1 MFRRGIYIKRNSID
15 NYQFIGTFYV
25 FLYIFSFY
33 IIGPITSSILAA
45 TIPLFSMTKMS
56 MRRYVYNNFCSK
68 YAVGL
73 LSINIGLI
81 ALGILYS
88 LLHGT
93 YDLSYIKTL
102 FAQFIH
108 IVCGIVIISYLKYK
122 YQIDTTKIIQLII
135 YAYLIQSLIE
145 VVASAVP
152 SLATFLTFF
161 NRASDAQEESGGVRG
176 MALASSTTWG
186 LGLTYGLVFIIYT
199 YRYMLNR
206 LSWKTVLGWLVL
218 VLGTFFAGR
227 TGFVGAALG
236 IAYFIIFSKY
246 SIINASQF
254 ILYAV
259 LILIVL
265 VTILFAIFPDY
276 IEYMIF
282 NVLPWAIEPVF
293 NFIDGKGFSTG
304 STDVLDTMWNRPMT
318 DLEFLFGTGWFTN
331 ADGSYYL
338 HTDVGVLRNLFY
350 WGIIGYIAL
359 IGYQLYVMYP
369 LFCLD
374 KGYLIL
380 GLVIVVYL
388 AFGEY
393 KAVTIGLN
401 KMTFSILFLISS
413 FSLPYRGYRT
423 DNCK

>member
-1 MFRRGIYIKRNSID
+1 MNAYQIYKIKRSTFD
-15 NYQFIGTFYV
+15 NYQINGTFYA
-25 FLYIFSFY
+25 FLYVFSFY

-56 MRRYVYNNFCSK
+56 MRRYVYNIFCSK

-93 YDLSYIKTL
+93 YDLSYIKIL
-102 FAQFIH
+102 FAQCIH
-108 IVCGIVIISYLKYK
+108 IICGLIIVSYLKSK
-122 YQIDTTKIIQLII
+122 YEINTSKIIQTIV
-135 YAYLIQSLIE
+135 YAYIIQSFIE
-145 VVASAVP
+145 LMASAVP
-152 SLATFLTFF
+152 SIASILTYF
-161 NRASDAQEESGGVRG
+161 NRAGDMQEASGGVRG
-176 MALASSTTWG
+176 MALASATTWS

-206 LSWKTVLGWLVL
+206 LSWKTVLGWFVL

-236 IAYFIIFSKY
+236 IAYFILFSRY

-259 LILIVL
+259 LIIIVL
-265 VTILFAIFPDY
+265 VTILFAIFPNY
-276 IEYMIF
+276 MEYMIF

-318 DLEFLFGTGWFTN
+318 ELEFLFGTGYFTGP
-331 ADGSYYL
+331 DGAYYL

-350 WGIIGYIAL
+350 WGIIGYTAL
-359 IGYQLYVMYP
+359 ISYQIYVMYP
-369 LFCLD
+369 LFKLD
-374 KGYLIL
+374 RKHLIL
-380 GLVIVVYL
+380 GLVIVIYL
-388 AFGEY
+388 ALGEY
-393 KAVTIGLN
+393 KAMTIGLN

-413 FSLPYRGYRT
+413 FSLPDKKT
-423 DNCK
+423 A